1 MKVLLYLRLRRFEA
15 FYKPG
20 FFRKISQTSL
30 PWQKRTEEVS
40 QVSCSKE
47 VSLISA
53 DITEE
58 KVTSRKIGHK
68 ISHAISRPNCPA
80 SPSGKGWTDRLHANK
95 NLCMCKSG
103 HRPRHKSL
111 IFMFHAGREFK
122 PEHAENFQGVTPSR
136 VERPNRL
143 ARPGQGS
150 ELRASNFHLP
160 RAGPSPNSAESA
172 PESRQYLS
180 NWRKPSKALK
190 RTELRTPPP
199 NFQLAKPLGA
209 VSKHEN
215 PKPAC
220 AVHAS
225 AIVSSPEPVFALLS
239 LGHITGCDLVRIP
252 NGWASVSLGDRL
264 FSDSTAAFL
273 NADQCLIL
281 QGMDAWMHGVMILAA
296 P

>member
-1 MKVLLYLRLRRFEA
+1 MA
-15 FYKPG
+15 
-20 FFRKISQTSL
+20 
-30 PWQKRTEEVS
+30 
-40 QVSCSKE
+40 
-47 VSLISA
+47 
-53 DITEE
+53 
-58 KVTSRKIGHK
+58 
-68 ISHAISRPNCPA
+68 
-80 SPSGKGWTDRLHANK
+80 
-95 NLCMCKSG
+95 
-103 HRPRHKSL
+103 
-111 IFMFHAGREFK
+111 
-122 PEHAENFQGVTPSR
+122 PSR
-136 VERPNRL
+136 VESPNRL

-150 ELRASNFHLP
+150 ELRASDFHLP
-160 RAGPSPNSAESA
+160 RAGPPPNSAESA
-172 PESRQYLS
+172 SESRQYLS

-190 RTELRTPPP
+190 CTELRTRPS

-215 PKPAC
+215 PKPAF

-281 QGMDAWMHGVMILAA
+281 QGMDARRHDFSGALWKNRFELAGIVVLA
-296 P
+296 FLPSCASCLPCLESCRVSQPAA